1 MSAIVK
7 TKASEMQK
15 QMYVLAMILIV
26 MGGCVTAEPYDF
38 RSQDRPAYAESIGV
52 DELDELIDEEA
63 VTLLDIRLL
72 EDYQANPVL
81 IPGATY
87 YDPEQIGAWSSS
99 IPDNSKVVV
108 YCVRGAWVSQKAAT
122 YLNSKGY
129 EVYTLE
135 GGIEAWQ
142 QASQ

>member
-1 MSAIVK
+1 
-7 TKASEMQK
+7 MQK
-15 QMYVLAMILIV
+15 QTYALALILITI
-26 MGGCVTAEPYDF
+26 GGCATPEPYEF

-72 EDYQANPVL
+72 EDYHANPVL

-99 IPDNSKVVV
+99 IPANSKVVV

-122 YLNSKGY
+122 YLSSKGFD
-129 EVYTLE
+129 VYTLE

-142 QASQ
+142 QVNP